1 MQSYFQKGLNTI
13 AINVLNWTIYD
24 CNPLQYGPNMTAI
37 IEIFFS
43 PDSSGNKSHVGLG
56 RF

>member
-1 MQSYFQKGLNTI
+1 MQSYFRKGLNTI